1 MVMTIATNCSNTRS
15 CISFWERFGDP
26 PRIMLRR
33 TSSSPRATAPP
44 AMGRMIVLRN
54 EAIAVHNTAQDR
66 PPSPAS
72 GPAKVPRSGF
82 LSNNIRRLAW
92 HPPSAFSAPA
102 RCNVR
107 QRRYFYLV
115 VMDAFYAF
123 LADDG
128 WAIAS
133 HIALS
138 TLMALFPFLIVLAS
152 LAGFFGSKELA
163 DQAVG
168 LLLQIW
174 PKQVADSLSGE
185 IHDVL
190 TTSRGDILTIGAML
204 AVYFASN
211 GVEALRVALNRAY
224 SVVEPRRWY
233 WLRLESIGYT
243 LVAAITALAMAF
255 LIVLGPL
262 IIEAARRNIPLIVET
277 TEKLLSV
284 SRYGVT
290 ITALI
295 IALSILHAWLPA
307 GRRGFLQIL
316 PGIVFTFVASLV
328 SGLVF
333 GQYLARFANN
343 YVTMYAG
350 LASVIIA
357 LVFLYFIAA
366 IFVYGGEL
374 NAAIIKSRLP
384 HGVSL
389 QAAQSLKPLDSQA

>member
-1 MVMTIATNCSNTRS
+1 MRLLRY
-15 CISFWERFGDP
+15 ISHVG
-26 PRIMLRR
+26 L
-33 TSSSPRATAPP
+33 
-44 AMGRMIVLRN
+44 
-54 EAIAVHNTAQDR
+54 
-66 PPSPAS
+66 
-72 GPAKVPRSGF
+72 
-82 LSNNIRRLAW
+82 
-92 HPPSAFSAPA
+92 
-102 RCNVR
+102 
-107 QRRYFYLV
+107 
-115 VMDAFYAF
+115 DAFYTF

-138 TLMALFPFLIVLAS
+138 TLMALFPFLIVLTS

-163 DQAVG
+163 DQAAS
-168 LLLQIW
+168 LLLQTW
-174 PKQVADSLSGE
+174 PQQVADALSGQ

-190 TTSRGDILTIGAML
+190 TTTRGDILTIGAVL

-224 SVVEPRRWY
+224 AVVEPRRWY
-233 WLRLESIGYT
+233 WLRVESIGYT
-243 LVAAITALAMAF
+243 LVAAFTSLAMAF

-262 IIEAARRNIPLIVET
+262 IIEAVRRHLPMIVESN
-277 TEKLLSV
+277 EQLLNL
-284 SRYGVT
+284 SRYGIT

-295 IALSILHAWLPA
+295 AALFILHAWLPA
-307 GRRGFLQIL
+307 GRRSFLQIL
-316 PGIVFTFVASLV
+316 PGIVFTLVASLI
-328 SGLVF
+328 SGMVF
-333 GQYLARFANN
+333 GEYLARFANN

-350 LASVIIA
+350 LASVVIA

-389 QAAQSLKPLDSQA
+389 QAAQSLAPAETQA

>member
-1 MVMTIATNCSNTRS
+1 VKQ
-15 CISFWERFGDP
+15 
-26 PRIMLRR
+26 LRYVYQV
-33 TSSSPRATAPP
+33 A
-44 AMGRMIVLRN
+44 
-54 EAIAVHNTAQDR
+54 
-66 PPSPAS
+66 
-72 GPAKVPRSGF
+72 
-82 LSNNIRRLAW
+82 
-92 HPPSAFSAPA
+92 
-102 RCNVR
+102 
-107 QRRYFYLV
+107 
-115 VMDAFYAF
+115 MDAFYTF

-152 LAGFFGSKELA
+152 LAGFFGSKDLP
-163 DQAVG
+163 DQAAG
-168 LLLQIW
+168 LLLQIM
-174 PKQVADSLSGE
+174 PKQVSDSLSGE

-190 TTSRGDILTIGAML
+190 STTRGDALTIGALL

-211 GVEALRVALNRAY
+211 GVESLRVALNRAY
-224 SVVEPRRWY
+224 SVIEPRSWY

-243 LVAAITALAMAF
+243 LVAAFTALALAF

-262 IIEAARRNIPLIVET
+262 LLEAARRHIPLVIENN
-277 TEKLLSV
+277 EHFLNIA
-284 SRYGVT
+284 RYGIT
-290 ITALI
+290 ITALTV
-295 IALSILHAWLPA
+295 ALFILHAWLPA

-316 PGIVFTFVASLV
+316 PGIIFTLVASLV
-328 SGLVF
+328 SGIVF

-384 HGVSL
+384 RGVSL
-389 QAAQSLKPLDSQA
+389 QAAQSLAPLDSQA

>member
-1 MVMTIATNCSNTRS
+1 
-15 CISFWERFGDP
+15 
-26 PRIMLRR
+26 
-33 TSSSPRATAPP
+33 
-44 AMGRMIVLRN
+44 
-54 EAIAVHNTAQDR
+54 
-66 PPSPAS
+66 
-72 GPAKVPRSGF
+72 
-82 LSNNIRRLAW
+82 
-92 HPPSAFSAPA
+92 
-102 RCNVR
+102 VR
-107 QRRYFYLV
+107 QLRYVFHV
-115 VMDAFYAF
+115 FWDAFYTF

-138 TLMALFPFLIVLAS
+138 TLMAMFPFLIVLTS
-152 LAGFFGSKELA
+152 LAAFLFGSKELA
-163 DQAVG
+163 DEAVG
-168 LLLQIW
+168 LVLQTW
-174 PKQVADSLSGE
+174 PHQVADALSGE

-190 TTSRGDILTIGAML
+190 TTTRGDVLTVGAVL

-211 GVEALRVALNRAY
+211 GVEAFRVGLNRAY
-224 SVVEPRRWY
+224 AVVEPRRWY

-243 LVAAITALAMAF
+243 LVAAFTALAMGF

-262 IIEAARRNIPLIVET
+262 IIEATRRHIPLIVESN
-277 TEKLLSV
+277 EQLLNLL
-284 SRYGVT
+284 RYGIT
-290 ITALI
+290 ISALV
-295 IALSILHAWLPA
+295 IALLILHAWLPA

-316 PGIVFTFVASLV
+316 PGIVFTLVASLV
-328 SGLVF
+328 SGIGF

-389 QAAQSLKPLDSQA
+389 QAAQSLRPAEKQA

>member
-1 MVMTIATNCSNTRS
+1 
-15 CISFWERFGDP
+15 
-26 PRIMLRR
+26 
-33 TSSSPRATAPP
+33 
-44 AMGRMIVLRN
+44 
-54 EAIAVHNTAQDR
+54 
-66 PPSPAS
+66 
-72 GPAKVPRSGF
+72 
-82 LSNNIRRLAW
+82 
-92 HPPSAFSAPA
+92 
-102 RCNVR
+102 VR
-107 QRRYFYLV
+107 QLRYVYLV
-115 VMDAFYAF
+115 VTDAFYTF

-138 TLMALFPFLIVLAS
+138 TLMALFPFLIVLTS

-163 DQAVG
+163 DQAAG
-168 LLLQIW
+168 LMLQTW
-174 PKQVADSLSGE
+174 PQQVADSLSSE

-190 TTSRGDILTIGAML
+190 TTSRGDALTIGVVL

-211 GVEALRVALNRAY
+211 GVESLRVALNRAY
-224 SVVEPRRWY
+224 AVVEIRRWY
-233 WLRLESIGYT
+233 WLRLESIAYT
-243 LVAAITALAMAF
+243 LVAAFTALAMAF

-262 IIEAARRNIPLIVET
+262 MLEAARRLIPLVVET
-277 TEKLLSV
+277 NENFLNL
-284 SRYGVT
+284 SRYGIT
-290 ITALI
+290 ILALTV
-295 IALSILHAWLPA
+295 ALCILHAWLPA

-316 PGIVFTFVASLV
+316 PGIVFTLVASLL
-328 SGLVF
+328 SGVVF

-357 LVFLYFIAA
+357 LVFLYFISA

-389 QAAQSLKPLDSQA
+389 QAAQSLEPLDSQA

>member
-1 MVMTIATNCSNTRS
+1 VK
-15 CISFWERFGDP
+15 
-26 PRIMLRR
+26 
-33 TSSSPRATAPP
+33 
-44 AMGRMIVLRN
+44 
-54 EAIAVHNTAQDR
+54 Q
-66 PPSPAS
+66 
-72 GPAKVPRSGF
+72 
-82 LSNNIRRLAW
+82 LSYVFHIGI
-92 HPPSAFSAPA
+92 
-102 RCNVR
+102 
-107 QRRYFYLV
+107 
-115 VMDAFYAF
+115 DAFYTF

-138 TLMALFPFLIVLAS
+138 TLMALFPFLIVLTS

-163 DQAVG
+163 DQAAG
-168 LLLQIW
+168 LMLEVW

-190 TTSRGDILTIGAML
+190 TTPRGDALTIGAVL

-211 GVEALRVALNRAY
+211 GVESLRVALNRAY
-224 SVVEPRRWY
+224 SLVETRRWY

-243 LVAAITALAMAF
+243 LIAAFTALAMAF

-262 IIEAARRNIPLIVET
+262 ILAAARRYIPLIVET
-277 TEKLLSV
+277 NENFLNVT
-284 SRYGVT
+284 RYGIT

-295 IALSILHAWLPA
+295 VALFILHAWLPA
-307 GRRGFLQIL
+307 GRRSFLQIL
-316 PGIVFTFVASLV
+316 PGIIFTFVASLV
-328 SGLVF
+328 SGIVF

-384 HGVSL
+384 RGVSL
-389 QAAQSLKPLDSQA
+389 QAEQSPKPLDSQA

>member
-1 MVMTIATNCSNTRS
+1 MR
-15 CISFWERFGDP
+15 
-26 PRIMLRR
+26 
-33 TSSSPRATAPP
+33 
-44 AMGRMIVLRN
+44 
-54 EAIAVHNTAQDR
+54 Q
-66 PPSPAS
+66 
-72 GPAKVPRSGF
+72 
-82 LSNNIRRLAW
+82 IRYVFHVCL
-92 HPPSAFSAPA
+92 
-102 RCNVR
+102 
-107 QRRYFYLV
+107 
-115 VMDAFYAF
+115 DAFYTF

-138 TLMALFPFLIVLAS
+138 TLMAMFPFLIVLTS

-163 DQAVG
+163 DQAAD
-168 LLLQIW
+168 LLLQTW
-174 PKQVADSLSGE
+174 PRQVADALAGE
-185 IHDVL
+185 VHDVL
-190 TTSRGDILTIGAML
+190 TTTRTGVLTIGAVL

-224 SVVEPRRWY
+224 AVVEPRRWY

-243 LVAAITALAMAF
+243 LVAAFTALAMAF

-262 IIEAARRNIPLIVET
+262 IIEAVRRHVPLVIESNEQFLNVA
-277 TEKLLSV
+277 
-284 SRYGVT
+284 RYGIT
-290 ITALI
+290 TTALVV
-295 IALSILHAWLPA
+295 ALFILHAWLPA

-316 PGIVFTFVASLV
+316 PGIVFTFLASLV
-328 SGLVF
+328 SGVVF

-366 IFVYGGEL
+366 IFVFGGEL

-384 HGVSL
+384 RGVSL
-389 QAAQSLKPLDSQA
+389 QAAQSLKPAETQA

>member
-1 MVMTIATNCSNTRS
+1 LRL
-15 CISFWERFGDP
+15 
-26 PRIMLRR
+26 LRR
-33 TSSSPRATAPP
+33 YYR
-44 AMGRMIVLRN
+44 
-54 EAIAVHNTAQDR
+54 IA
-66 PPSPAS
+66 
-72 GPAKVPRSGF
+72 
-82 LSNNIRRLAW
+82 L
-92 HPPSAFSAPA
+92 
-102 RCNVR
+102 
-107 QRRYFYLV
+107 
-115 VMDAFYAF
+115 DAYDHF
-123 LADDG
+123 LAADG

-138 TLMALFPFLIVLAS
+138 TLMALFPFLIVLTS

-163 DQAVG
+163 DQAAQ

-174 PKQVADSLSGE
+174 PQQVADALSGE

-190 TTSRGDILTIGAML
+190 TTTRGDILTVGAVL

-224 SVVEPRRWY
+224 SVVEPRAWY

-243 LVAAITALAMAF
+243 LVAAFTSLAMAF

-262 IIEAARRNIPLIVET
+262 MLETARRHIPFFVENN
-277 TEKLLSV
+277 ESFLNFA
-284 SRYGVT
+284 RYG
-290 ITALI
+290 ITVAALTV
-295 IALSILHAWLPA
+295 ALLVLHAWLPC
-307 GRRGFLQIL
+307 GRRRFLQIL
-316 PGIVFTFVASLV
+316 PGIIFTLVASLI
-328 SGLVF
+328 SGIVF
-333 GQYLARFANN
+333 GQYLARFASN

-366 IFVYGGEL
+366 IFVFGGEL

-389 QAAQSLKPLDSQA
+389 QAAQSLAHAETQA

>member
-1 MVMTIATNCSNTRS
+1 
-15 CISFWERFGDP
+15 
-26 PRIMLRR
+26 
-33 TSSSPRATAPP
+33 
-44 AMGRMIVLRN
+44 
-54 EAIAVHNTAQDR
+54 
-66 PPSPAS
+66 
-72 GPAKVPRSGF
+72 
-82 LSNNIRRLAW
+82 
-92 HPPSAFSAPA
+92 
-102 RCNVR
+102 VR
-107 QRRYFYLV
+107 QLRYVFHVCL
-115 VMDAFYAF
+115 DAFYTF

-138 TLMALFPFLIVLAS
+138 TLMAMFPFLIVLTS

-163 DQAVG
+163 DQAAD
-168 LLLQIW
+168 LMLQTW
-174 PKQVADSLSGE
+174 PTQVADALAGE
-185 IHDVL
+185 VHDVM
-190 TTSRGDILTIGAML
+190 TTTRTGVLTIGAVL

-224 SVVEPRRWY
+224 AVIEPRRWY

-243 LVAAITALAMAF
+243 LVAAFTALAMAL

-262 IIEAARRNIPLIVET
+262 IIEAVRRHIPLVIESNEQFLNVARYSIT
-277 TEKLLSV
+277 TA
-284 SRYGVT
+284 
-290 ITALI
+290 ALVV
-295 IALSILHAWLPA
+295 ALFILHAWLPA

-328 SGLVF
+328 SGIVF

-374 NAAIIKSRLP
+374 NAAIIKSHLP
-384 HGVSL
+384 HDLSR
-389 QAAQSLKPLDSQA
+389 QAAPSLKHAETQA

>member
-1 MVMTIATNCSNTRS
+1 VKVI
-15 CISFWERFGDP
+15 
-26 PRIMLRR
+26 R
-33 TSSSPRATAPP
+33 TVYDVA
-44 AMGRMIVLRN
+44 
-54 EAIAVHNTAQDR
+54 
-66 PPSPAS
+66 
-72 GPAKVPRSGF
+72 
-82 LSNNIRRLAW
+82 
-92 HPPSAFSAPA
+92 
-102 RCNVR
+102 
-107 QRRYFYLV
+107 
-115 VMDAFYAF
+115 MDAFYTF

-138 TLMALFPFLIVLAS
+138 TLMALFPFLIVLTS

-163 DQAVG
+163 DQAAS
-168 LLLQIW
+168 LMLQIW
-174 PKQVADSLSGE
+174 PKQVADSISGE
-185 IHDVL
+185 VHDVL
-190 TTSRGDILTIGAML
+190 TTTRTGVLTVGAAL
-204 AVYFASN
+204 SVYFASN

-224 SVVEPRRWY
+224 AVVEMRRWY

-243 LVAAITALAMAF
+243 LVAAFTALAMAF

-262 IIEAARRNIPLIVET
+262 LIEAARSHIPLFVESNERILT
-277 TEKLLSV
+277 GV
-284 SRYGVT
+284 RYG
-290 ITALI
+290 ITVGALVV
-295 IALSILHAWLPA
+295 ALLILHAWLPA
-307 GRRGFLQIL
+307 GRRSFAQIL
-316 PGIVFTFVASLV
+316 PGIVFTIVASLI
-328 SGLVF
+328 SGIVF

-389 QAAQSLKPLDSQA
+389 QAAQSLAPAETQA

>member
-1 MVMTIATNCSNTRS
+1 
-15 CISFWERFGDP
+15 
-26 PRIMLRR
+26 
-33 TSSSPRATAPP
+33 
-44 AMGRMIVLRN
+44 
-54 EAIAVHNTAQDR
+54 
-66 PPSPAS
+66 
-72 GPAKVPRSGF
+72 
-82 LSNNIRRLAW
+82 
-92 HPPSAFSAPA
+92 
-102 RCNVR
+102 VR
-107 QRRYFYLV
+107 QVSYLYHV
-115 VMDAFYAF
+115 VEDAFYTF

-138 TLMALFPFLIVLAS
+138 TLMALFPFLIVLTS

-163 DQAVG
+163 DQAAS
-168 LLLQIW
+168 LMLQVW
-174 PKQVADSLSGE
+174 PKQVADSLAGE

-190 TTSRGDILTIGAML
+190 TTTRGDILTIGAVL

-224 SVVEPRRWY
+224 SVIEPRRWY

-243 LVAAITALAMAF
+243 LVAAVTSLAMAF
-255 LIVLGPL
+255 LIVLFPL
-262 IIEAARRNIPLIVET
+262 MLEAARRHIPFFVET
-277 TEKLLSV
+277 NEHFLNVTRYSV
-284 SRYGVT
+284 TVG
-290 ITALI
+290 ALVV
-295 IALSILHAWLPA
+295 ALFILHAWLPA

-316 PGIVFTFVASLV
+316 PGIIFTMAASLV
-328 SGLVF
+328 SGIVF
-333 GQYLARFANN
+333 GQYLTRFANN

-389 QAAQSLKPLDSQA
+389 QAAQSLAHVD

>member
-1 MVMTIATNCSNTRS
+1 M
-15 CISFWERFGDP
+15 
-26 PRIMLRR
+26 
-33 TSSSPRATAPP
+33 
-44 AMGRMIVLRN
+44 
-54 EAIAVHNTAQDR
+54 
-66 PPSPAS
+66 
-72 GPAKVPRSGF
+72 
-82 LSNNIRRLAW
+82 
-92 HPPSAFSAPA
+92 
-102 RCNVR
+102 R
-107 QRRYFYLV
+107 QVNYVYHV
-115 VMDAFYAF
+115 VMHAFYEF

-138 TLMALFPFLIVLAS
+138 TLMALFPFLIVLTS

-168 LLLQIW
+168 LMLQVW
-174 PKQVADSLSGE
+174 PQQVADSLSGE

-190 TTSRGDILTIGAML
+190 TTTRGDILTIGAVL

-224 SVVEPRRWY
+224 SVIEPRSWY

-243 LVAAITALAMAF
+243 LIAAFTSLAMAF
-255 LIVLGPL
+255 LIVLFPL
-262 IIEAARRNIPLIVET
+262 MLEAARRHIPFFVET
-277 TEKLLSV
+277 NEHFLNVT
-284 SRYGVT
+284 RYS
-290 ITALI
+290 ITVGALI
-295 IALSILHAWLPA
+295 IALFILHAWLPA

-316 PGIVFTFVASLV
+316 PGIIFTMAASLL
-328 SGLVF
+328 SGIVF
-333 GQYLARFANN
+333 GQYLTRFASN

-389 QAAQSLKPLDSQA
+389 QAAQSLAHVD

>member
-1 MVMTIATNCSNTRS
+1 
-15 CISFWERFGDP
+15 
-26 PRIMLRR
+26 
-33 TSSSPRATAPP
+33 
-44 AMGRMIVLRN
+44 
-54 EAIAVHNTAQDR
+54 
-66 PPSPAS
+66 
-72 GPAKVPRSGF
+72 
-82 LSNNIRRLAW
+82 
-92 HPPSAFSAPA
+92 
-102 RCNVR
+102 VR
-107 QRRYFYLV
+107 QLRYVYLV
-115 VMDAFYAF
+115 VMDAFYEF

-138 TLMALFPFLIVLAS
+138 ALMALFPFLIVLTS

-163 DQAVG
+163 DQAAG
-168 LLLQIW
+168 LMLQIW
-174 PKQVADSLSGE
+174 PKQVAASLSGE
-185 IHDVL
+185 IQDVL
-190 TTSRGDILTIGAML
+190 TTTRGDALTVGAVL

-211 GVEALRVALNRAY
+211 GVEALRIALNRAY
-224 SVVEPRRWY
+224 SVIETRRWY

-243 LVAAITALAMAF
+243 LIAAVTALAMAF

-262 IIEAARRNIPLIVET
+262 IIEAARRHIPLIVESN
-277 TEKLLSV
+277 EQLLGV
-284 SRYGVT
+284 ARYGVT

-295 IALSILHAWLPA
+295 VALFILHLWVPA

-316 PGIVFTFVASLV
+316 PGIVFTLAASLL
-328 SGLVF
+328 SGIVF

-389 QAAQSLKPLDSQA
+389 QAAQSLEPAETQA

>member
-1 MVMTIATNCSNTRS
+1 
-15 CISFWERFGDP
+15 
-26 PRIMLRR
+26 
-33 TSSSPRATAPP
+33 
-44 AMGRMIVLRN
+44 
-54 EAIAVHNTAQDR
+54 
-66 PPSPAS
+66 
-72 GPAKVPRSGF
+72 
-82 LSNNIRRLAW
+82 
-92 HPPSAFSAPA
+92 
-102 RCNVR
+102 VR
-107 QRRYFYLV
+107 QLSYVYHV
-115 VMDAFYAF
+115 TIDAFYTF

-138 TLMALFPFLIVLAS
+138 TLMALFPFLIVLTS

-168 LLLQIW
+168 LMLQVW

-190 TTSRGDILTIGAML
+190 TTSRGDILTIGAVL

-224 SVVEPRRWY
+224 SVIEPRRWY

-243 LVAAITALAMAF
+243 LIAAITALAMAF

-262 IIEAARRNIPLIVET
+262 MLEAARRHIPLIVESN
-277 TEKLLSV
+277 EQFLNV
-284 SRYGVT
+284 VRYSTT

-295 IALSILHAWLPA
+295 VALLILHAWLPA

-316 PGIVFTFVASLV
+316 PGIVFTLVASLL
-328 SGLVF
+328 SGNVF

-389 QAAQSLKPLDSQA
+389 QAAQSLAPLDSQA

>member
-1 MVMTIATNCSNTRS
+1 
-15 CISFWERFGDP
+15 
-26 PRIMLRR
+26 
-33 TSSSPRATAPP
+33 
-44 AMGRMIVLRN
+44 
-54 EAIAVHNTAQDR
+54 
-66 PPSPAS
+66 
-72 GPAKVPRSGF
+72 
-82 LSNNIRRLAW
+82 
-92 HPPSAFSAPA
+92 
-102 RCNVR
+102 
-107 QRRYFYLV
+107 
-115 VMDAFYAF
+115 MDAFYTF

-138 TLMALFPFLIVLAS
+138 TLMALFPFLIVLTS

-163 DQAVG
+163 DQAAG
-168 LLLQIW
+168 LMLEVW
-174 PKQVADSLSGE
+174 PKQVADSISGE

-190 TTSRGDILTIGAML
+190 TTTRTGVLTIGAVL
-204 AVYFASN
+204 SVYFASN

-224 SVVEPRRWY
+224 AVVETRRWY

-243 LVAAITALAMAF
+243 LVAAFTALAMAF

-262 IIEAARRNIPLIVET
+262 IIEAARRHIPLIVESNENILT
-277 TEKLLSV
+277 AL
-284 SRYGVT
+284 RYGIT
-290 ITALI
+290 IGALI
-295 IALSILHAWLPA
+295 VALFSLHAWLPA

-316 PGIVFTFVASLV
+316 PGIVFTMVASLI
-328 SGLVF
+328 SGIVF
-333 GQYLARFANN
+333 GQYLARFAGN

-374 NAAIIKSRLP
+374 NASIIKSRLP

-389 QAAQSLKPLDSQA
+389 QAAQSLAPAETQA